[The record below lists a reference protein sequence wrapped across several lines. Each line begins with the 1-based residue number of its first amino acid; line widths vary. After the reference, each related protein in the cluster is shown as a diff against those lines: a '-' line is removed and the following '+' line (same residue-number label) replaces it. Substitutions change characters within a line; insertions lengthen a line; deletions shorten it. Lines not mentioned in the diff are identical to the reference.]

1 MNLAIV
7 LAWVPTARLK
17 GSNGLTLITSPF
29 ADLGSNFVDAEP
41 STGAQGHVVVLIL
54 PLAGRGFNVAHA
66 GARRLARLEHR
77 SDTPSW

>member
-41 STGAQGHVVVLIL
+41 GAGTQGH
-54 PLAGRGFNVAHA
+54 GM
-66 GARRLARLEHR
+66 
-77 SDTPSW
+77 